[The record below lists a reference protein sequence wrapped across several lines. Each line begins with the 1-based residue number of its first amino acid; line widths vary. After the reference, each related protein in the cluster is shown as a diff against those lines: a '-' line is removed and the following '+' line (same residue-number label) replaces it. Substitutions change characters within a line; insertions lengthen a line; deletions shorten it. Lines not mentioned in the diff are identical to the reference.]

1 MGCKYGGIGAFL
13 IKEELMRAKLK
24 FIYIAASLII
34 IGSLSAGCQ
43 TLPFFP
49 ATDMQ
54 TGDAIRT
61 AAAATVIAEV
71 TQTAQALPT
80 VETPHPTPTEPVTL
94 PPSPTPLPD
103 LTPTPQEETPL
114 PTPTPVAETPEPT
127 PTLTPVQPYTEVIFR
142 DDFSTLV
149 GWFVDET
156 DEFRFRYQDGGYRI
170 LNGFQASYVNSI
182 RSFDL
187 PNVYVETEAR
197 QVAGPQDGYF
207 GVVCRWQDVHNFYGL
222 AMGQDG
228 FLTIVRVQD
237 RRVSFLATGVAESGL
252 LNPAGQNNRIG
263 GSCVGS
269 NLTLYVNGEQV
280 LQAQDTSFGDG
291 FIGLMVGT
299 RSAAGVEA
307 HFDNFLAA
315 RP

>member
-1 MGCKYGGIGAFL
+1 M
-13 IKEELMRAKLK
+13 MRTNFKSILFAL
-24 FIYIAASLII
+24 SLVI

-43 TLPFFP
+43 TLPFFR
-49 ATDMQ
+49 ATETP

-80 VETPHPTPTEPVTL
+80 EVTPEATPTEPVT
-94 PPSPTPLPD
+94 PPLSPTPLPEM
-103 LTPTPQEETPL
+103 TPTPQVETPS
-114 PTPTPVAETPEPT
+114 PSPTPVVETPAPT

-149 GWFVDET
+149 GWFEDET
-156 DEFRFRYQDGGYRI
+156 DDFRMGYQDGGYRI

-187 PNVYVETEAR
+187 SDVYVETEAR

-237 RRVSFLATGVAESGL
+237 RQVSFLATGVAESGL
-252 LNPAGQNNRIG
+252 LNSAGQNNRIG

-280 LQAQDTSFGDG
+280 LQAQDAAFGDG
-291 FIGLMVGT
+291 FIGMMVGT
-299 RSAAGVEA
+299 RSAGGVEA
-307 HFDNFLAA
+307 HFDNFLVA